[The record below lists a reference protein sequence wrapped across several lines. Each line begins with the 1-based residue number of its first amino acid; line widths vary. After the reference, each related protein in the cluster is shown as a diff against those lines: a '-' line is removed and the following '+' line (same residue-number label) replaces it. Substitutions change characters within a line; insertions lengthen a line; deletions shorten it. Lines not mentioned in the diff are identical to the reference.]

1 MTAVPV
7 KMVAVMTAP
16 ALVQATARV
25 KLNPSWATTHL
36 HRTSAFLK
44 VAEERL
50 NGGGGCGGFSRG
62 VSRALCTSE
71 PILPRRSVSASAG
84 HPTFPD
90 HSAFATAAG
99 GGAPHFI
106 SEDAHPALPGIRV
119 GAAHS
124 HAEPE
129 YMSGGGGVGMGPYVP
144 SQTPISPLAGALSN
158 PLSAGSGMFA
168 RTISQ
173 PSFPHASGGSG
184 ADCAAAAGLSPQPT
198 AAEPSWGGLSSR
210 SQPQHKGASS
220 FLEYCQTSTTSVA
233 DDLSD
238 EEDCGCALLP
248 HLDRRSSLG
257 QYPHVAHTTHG
268 KIPLRLPRPPP
279 RRQPRY
285 KAGVP
290 GALRGG
296 CGVRSGAPWRCAGD
310 ADGGYDSEGLPRCG
324 TPPLPPSRS
333 RRLQRSTSGRDR
345 ASSSHS
351 GLGGV
356 AAAQPHAAGSRRLS
370 DHGSRRKLQAS
381 LTGGA
386 VSDSLGRLS
395 LTCEDPLAPW
405 AGDPAATVAG
415 PSVMSME
422 EYVGSASAFFT
433 SDGTSFSG
441 DLRDSISFGTVR

>member
-1 MTAVPV
+1 MIV
-7 KMVAVMTAP
+7 
-16 ALVQATARV
+16 VQATARV

-50 NGGGGCGGFSRG
+50 NSSGGGGFSRG

-71 PILPRRSVSASAG
+71 PLLPRRSVSASAG
-84 HPTFPD
+84 HPTVLPD
-90 HSAFATAAG
+90 HSAFAAAAG
-99 GGAPHFI
+99 GGGSQFV
-106 SEDAHPALPGIRV
+106 SEDAHPVLPGIRV
-119 GAAHS
+119 AAAHS

-129 YMSGGGGVGMGPYVP
+129 YMCSGGGVSVGAYVP
-144 SQTPISPLAGALSN
+144 HPPISPLACALSN
-158 PLSAGSGMFA
+158 PLSVGSGMFA

-173 PSFPHASGGSG
+173 PSFPHASGAGGGDGSAG
-184 ADCAAAAGLSPQPT
+184 AGLSPRPT
-198 AAEPSWGGLSSR
+198 AGEPSWGGLSSR

-220 FLEYCQTSTTSVA
+220 FLEYCQTSATSVA

-238 EEDCGCALLP
+238 DEDCGCTLLP
-248 HLDRRSSLG
+248 HLDRRSSFG
-257 QYPHVAHTTHG
+257 QYSQSAHITHG

-285 KAGVP
+285 KAGVA
-290 GALRGG
+290 GAVRGG
-296 CGVRSGAPWRCAGD
+296 CGVSGGVPCRGVGD
-310 ADGGYDSEGLPRCG
+310 MDGGYDSEGLPRSG
-324 TPPLPPSRS
+324 TPPLPPARS
-333 RRLQRSTSGRDR
+333 RRLQRSVSGRDR

-351 GLGGV
+351 GLRGA
-356 AAAQPHAAGSRRLS
+356 AAAQPRAGGSRRLS
-370 DHGSRRKLQAS
+370 EHGSRRTLQAS
-381 LTGGA
+381 LTNGG
-386 VSDSLGRLS
+386 VSDTLGRLA

-433 SDGTSFSG
+433 SDGTGFSG